1 MIALDNSVLYS
12 YLVQD
17 KETEDLEAIVQFFEN
32 KDETELFF
40 INDLVLTETITQLE
54 ENIKFDKMDILLVL
68 NELLLN
74 RQIVFHDEENI
85 DQAISIYKNIK
96 SRFSD
101 CLKIVINRKSKAS
114 KTVTI
119 KEGMAS
125 LQGVLFLTELN
136 TSRTKK

>member
-17 KETEDLEAIVQFFEN
+17 KETEDLKPIVQFFEN

-74 RQIVFHDEENI
+74 RQIVFNNEENI
-85 DQAISIYKNIK
+85 HQAASIYENIK

-101 CLKIVINRKSKAS
+101 CLQIVINRKSKAS

-119 KEGMAS
+119 KESMAS
-125 LQGVLFLTELN
+125 LPGVLFLAEHI
-136 TSRTKK
+136 TSSTQK